1 LRQLIA
7 WNEGLTGS
15 AFPIVTHTTIQAAEG
30 PWHWNLAL
38 NWWNADTNA
47 YGIPQNGDDLYFEMG
62 SDRRC
67 PRYDLDQSALTVV
80 GLSFLANFSD
90 NATVGLPRWN
100 PLGYWEYRETTLR
113 IHLSGDGPIT
123 IGSRGGGG
131 SPLMNFNTFNSRTTF
146 RIHNTASPVAGEFSA
161 VQWEGTNPASTVEI
175 LGGFFAAAP
184 YAGQVATLARIT
196 QRDGSV
202 VTGQG
207 CSVGDI
213 DKTAGDLLMDKSPV
227 SGVVDIQG

>member
-1 LRQLIA
+1 
-7 WNEGLTGS
+7 
-15 AFPIVTHTTIQAAEG
+15 
-30 PWHWNLAL
+30 
-38 NWWNADTNA
+38 
-47 YGIPQNGDDLYFEMG
+47 
-62 SDRRC
+62 
-67 PRYDLDQSALTVV
+67 
-80 GLSFLANFSD
+80 
-90 NATVGLPRWN
+90 
-100 PLGYWEYRETTLR
+100 
-113 IHLSGDGPIT
+113 
-123 IGSRGGGG
+123 
-131 SPLMNFNTFNSRTTF
+131 MNFNTFNSKTTF

-184 YAGQVATLARIT
+184 YAGQVATLARII

-207 CSVGDI
+207 CSIGDI